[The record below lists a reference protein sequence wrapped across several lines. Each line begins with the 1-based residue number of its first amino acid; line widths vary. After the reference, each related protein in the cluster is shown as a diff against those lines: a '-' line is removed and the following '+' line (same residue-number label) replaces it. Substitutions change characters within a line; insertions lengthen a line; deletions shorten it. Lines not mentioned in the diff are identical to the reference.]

1 MVAHINSFLEVI
13 MPSSTFI
20 ASVLSFIAGME
31 KTLASLCILINN
43 SIEMDEKANANIGLR
58 LYGTFICINY
68 LSTMVIEIDFIVISD
83 FQTYMYD
90 ISI

>member
-1 MVAHINSFLEVI
+1 

-43 SIEMDEKANANIGLR
+43 SIEMDEKANANISLR
-58 LYGTFICINY
+58 LYGPFICMNY
-68 LSTMVIEIDFIVISD
+68 LSTMVIEIDLIVILFK
-83 FQTYMYD
+83 FQIFKFT
-90 ISI
+90 

>member
-43 SIEMDEKANANIGLR
+43 SIEMDEKANANISLR
-58 LYGTFICINY
+58 LYGPFICIN
-68 LSTMVIEIDFIVISD
+68 
-83 FQTYMYD
+83 
-90 ISI
+90 